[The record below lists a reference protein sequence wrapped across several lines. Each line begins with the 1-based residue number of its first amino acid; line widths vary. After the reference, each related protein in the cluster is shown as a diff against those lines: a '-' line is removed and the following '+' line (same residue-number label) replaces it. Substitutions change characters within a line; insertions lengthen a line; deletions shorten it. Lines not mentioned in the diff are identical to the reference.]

1 MAEEGISNAR
11 KQVLHVAERLFSE
24 RGYAAVTMRDI
35 ADELGIRQASLYYH
49 APQGKEQLFVEVTQE
64 SLKRHHQGIEKVIAE
79 SDSDIASQLL
89 ALAFWLLSQP
99 PIDFTRFLRSDLPAL
114 EKENADRLLDL
125 ATKALI
131 APIKEVITAAYRRGE
146 IRLMDEKVIATA
158 FIALIDAIR
167 DMDRYGHTPNE
178 VLARD
183 IIDVFLDGMRRR

>member
-1 MAEEGISNAR
+1 LAEEGISNAR

-49 APQGKEQLFVEVTQE
+49 APQGKEQLFVEVIQE
-64 SLKRHHQGIEKVIAE
+64 SLKRHQQGIEEAIAE
-79 SDSDIASQLL
+79 SDPDIGSQLR

-114 EKENADRLLDL
+114 EKENADRLLTL
-125 ATKALI
+125 ATRALI
-131 APIKEVITAAYRRGE
+131 EPIKEVIIAAYRRGE
-146 IRLMDEKVIATA
+146 IRLVDEKVVATA

-183 IIDVFLDGMRRR
+183 IIDIFLDGVRRR